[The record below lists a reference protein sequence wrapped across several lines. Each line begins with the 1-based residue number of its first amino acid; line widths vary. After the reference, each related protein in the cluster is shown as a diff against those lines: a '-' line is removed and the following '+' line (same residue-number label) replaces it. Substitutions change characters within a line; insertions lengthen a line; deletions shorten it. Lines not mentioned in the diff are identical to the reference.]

1 MSPECTALGKPI
13 SGGGYDL
20 FMTLKSVE
28 SVIELLSQHG
38 NSQYG
43 GEAVTQAEHALQSGL
58 IARNKGHALTL
69 IAACLLHDIGHLLH
83 HLPDD
88 APDQGIDDFHE
99 ELGAGWL
106 GQNFSPETVEPV
118 RLHVA
123 AKRYLCSKELGYL
136 EGLSGPSLLSL
147 ELQGGPM
154 SVSEMTDFENNT
166 YFESAIALRRID
178 EEAKIPGL
186 ATPSPSDFKLEL
198 VASLKS
204 KV

>member
-1 MSPECTALGKPI
+1 MAKNPVG
-13 SGGGYDL
+13 
-20 FMTLKSVE
+20 
-28 SVIELLSQHG
+28 SVIDLLERHG

-43 GEAVTQAEHALQSGL
+43 GESVTQAEHALQSGL
-58 IARNKGHALTL
+58 IARQRGYPSTL
-69 IAACLLHDIGHLLH
+69 VAACLLHDIGHLLH

-106 GQNFSPETVEPV
+106 SQHFVPETVEPV

-123 AKRYLCSKELGYL
+123 AKRYLCSKEPGYIQ
-136 EGLSGPSLLSL
+136 GLSGPSIKSL

-154 SVSEMTDFENNT
+154 SANEIAEFENNP

-178 EEAKIPGL
+178 EEAKIPEL
-186 ATPSPSDFKLEL
+186 CTPAPSDFIAEL
-198 VASLKS
+198 TVSLKAQD
-204 KV
+204 